1 MNDGE
6 YSNAPAEKMPE
17 EMPANED
24 INAITSSMNKMTIDV
39 IGKHNDEDHFDEDEV
54 DSDFSDYQ
62 ELDQVE
68 LPPSIKHKKLTSLEE
83 RARDDMDFRD
93 EVDTPLDITARER
106 FNLYRGVDS
115 LRNCSW
121 DPYENL
127 PAHYAKIFRFQNFQQ
142 SQREAMKK
150 SQLEGLPINGTY
162 IRLILKPVDEKTTLA
177 LADASNKSFLVLST
191 LHAHETK
198 ISINHFRVKR
208 TEEDRSIVENE
219 TPLEF
224 HIGFRRFTFKPVFS
238 EMIKNSKVSK
248 MHRFFPHGHDL
259 QASVVSPICFP
270 PGKVIVFRRH
280 QGQLPTLIAA
290 GAVLGPDPMKII
302 LKKIVITGYPMR
314 VHKKKAVV
322 RFMFFNPEDVHYFRP
337 VELFTKYGRRGKIKE
352 SLGTHGLMKCYFN
365 DHIT

>member
-127 PAHYAKIFRFQNFQQ
+127 PAHYAKIFRFQNF
-142 SQREAMKK
+142 
-150 SQLEGLPINGTY
+150 
-162 IRLILKPVDEKTTLA
+162 
-177 LADASNKSFLVLST
+177 
-191 LHAHETK
+191 
-198 ISINHFRVKR
+198 
-208 TEEDRSIVENE
+208 
-219 TPLEF
+219 
-224 HIGFRRFTFKPVFS
+224 
-238 EMIKNSKVSK
+238 
-248 MHRFFPHGHDL
+248 
-259 QASVVSPICFP
+259 
-270 PGKVIVFRRH
+270 
-280 QGQLPTLIAA
+280 
-290 GAVLGPDPMKII
+290 
-302 LKKIVITGYPMR
+302 
-314 VHKKKAVV
+314 
-322 RFMFFNPEDVHYFRP
+322 
-337 VELFTKYGRRGKIKE
+337 
-352 SLGTHGLMKCYFN
+352 
-365 DHIT
+365 